1 MEAIICWHF
10 LTEAIWLERKGRG
23 GHKRGQWT
31 LWGPQWGERWSHER
45 TRWPK
50 SSNEKM
56 KKVCSLRP
64 SPHMKHVWYLLFKIW
79 MIRWVLFKPDH
90 SDQWERHPGAADGT
104 ASLKYP
110 RKHLILMLM
119 PTYSCTQKPVLIE
132 EQKAAVDRSAL
143 YFRAVSS
150 NYKLGW
156 QDLVKLL
163 VVTASDSFFIF
174 LFYTRCVFNFRGVGV
189 CLGRA
194 RPAISPWLFARKW
207 IIICPE
213 MLKWTQKGRGREV
226 KKRWA
231 IQWQK
236 RVKTMKRGEDGQSSE
251 QGLPCRNGFPSMAG

>member
-1 MEAIICWHF
+1 
-10 LTEAIWLERKGRG
+10 
-23 GHKRGQWT
+23 
-31 LWGPQWGERWSHER
+31 
-45 TRWPK
+45 
-50 SSNEKM
+50 M

-174 LFYTRCVFNFRGVGV
+174 LFYTRCVFNFM
-189 CLGRA
+189 
-194 RPAISPWLFARKW
+194 LFGKSQASYIALVIRKKVNNHLPRNVEVN
-207 IIICPE
+207 PE
-213 MLKWTQKGRGREV
+213 RE
-226 KKRWA
+226 R
-231 IQWQK
+231 
-236 RVKTMKRGEDGQSSE
+236 
-251 QGLPCRNGFPSMAG
+251 

>member
-1 MEAIICWHF
+1 
-10 LTEAIWLERKGRG
+10 
-23 GHKRGQWT
+23 
-31 LWGPQWGERWSHER
+31 
-45 TRWPK
+45 
-50 SSNEKM
+50 M
-56 KKVCSLRP
+56 KQ
-64 SPHMKHVWYLLFKIW
+64 VWYLLFKIW

-110 RKHLILMLM
+110 HKHLILMLM

-150 NYKLGW
+150 NYKPGW